1 MDPVRHRRRRAARIA
16 LPVACCA
23 LAIAATGPVALADSG
38 QARDM
43 AGGGVSLSHPAGVA
57 DAIAATAGTSR
68 SRGLSRATGAP
79 RSTGTPRSA
88 AALDVRAAASA
99 MLEKCVT
106 SAEPAERYATF
117 AGHMIA
123 VSGST
128 GMAMRI
134 GLEDR
139 VAGERFHLLESASA
153 PGLGAWRGSETGV
166 KSFKDLK
173 QVTNLGV
180 PVDYRG
186 VVHFR
191 WTNSNGIVIKRETL
205 RTPVCHE
212 VAPEGNVGGQA
223 PTARMPSR

>member
-1 MDPVRHRRRRAARIA
+1 MDSVRHRRWGAARIV

-23 LAIAATGPVALADSG
+23 LAIAATGPGALADPG

-43 AGGGVSLSHPAGVA
+43 TGGGAPLSHPAGVA
-57 DAIAATAGTSR
+57 DAIAATAGMSR

-79 RSTGTPRSA
+79 RSTGATDERT
-88 AALDVRAAASA
+88 AASA
-99 MLEKCVT
+99 TLEKCVT
-106 SAEPAERYATF
+106 SPEPSERYATF

-123 VSGST
+123 VLGST

-134 GLEDR
+134 GIEDR
-139 VAGERFHLLESASA
+139 LAGERFHLLESVSA
-153 PGLGAWRGSETGV
+153 PGLGAWRGAETGV

-173 QVTNLGV
+173 QVTNLSV

-186 VVHFR
+186 VVRFR
-191 WTNSNGIVIKRETL
+191 WTNSKGIVIKHETL
-205 RTPVCHE
+205 RTPVCRE

>member
-1 MDPVRHRRRRAARIA
+1 MDSARHRRWGAARVA

-23 LAIAATGPVALADSG
+23 LAIATASPSVLADPG

-43 AGGGVSLSHPAGVA
+43 AGGGAPLSHPAGVA
-57 DAIAATAGTSR
+57 DANAAMAGMSR
-68 SRGLSRATGAP
+68 SRGLSRASGAGHSAGAP
-79 RSTGTPRSA
+79 DPH
-88 AALDVRAAASA
+88 AAASA
-99 MLEKCVT
+99 TLEKCVI
-106 SAEPAERYATF
+106 SAEQSERYATF

-123 VSGST
+123 VPGST

-134 GLEDR
+134 GIEDR
-139 VAGERFHLLESASA
+139 VAGERFHLVESVSA
-153 PGLGAWRGSETGV
+153 PGLGAWRGAESGV

-186 VVHFR
+186 IVHFR
-191 WTNSNGIVIKRETL
+191 WTDSKGIVIKHETM
-205 RTPVCHE
+205 RTPVCRE
-212 VAPEGNVGGQA
+212 VAPEGKVGGQA